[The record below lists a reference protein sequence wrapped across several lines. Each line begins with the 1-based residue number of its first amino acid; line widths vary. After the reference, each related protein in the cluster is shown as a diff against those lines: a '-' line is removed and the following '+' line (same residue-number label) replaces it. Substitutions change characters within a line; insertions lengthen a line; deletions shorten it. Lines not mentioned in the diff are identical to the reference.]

1 MDISHLIEL
10 ANDSGGTLY
19 LMLLLLLVALTVI
32 IERTRYLS
40 NMEKGGSKLIA
51 MLKREDKQVDSV
63 ALSGKLAQL
72 PHARLFEVLQ
82 NEPANVNR
90 ESFGGHLEEAIM
102 HEVPVLDRSLWIL
115 DTVITLAPLLGLFG
129 TIIGMFNAFHVL
141 GDAQNGAAQ
150 VTGGIAEALIATA
163 SGLLIAIV
171 GLVFFNALHTRVR
184 VVLHQ
189 LETIKI
195 MLVNRRD
202 RQAATSGATS
212 TSSSTINPTS
222 ASTANPASAS
232 SSAQTE
238 NRGSV
243 GLIRTPA
250 RA

>member
-19 LMLLLLLVALTVI
+19 LMLVLLLVALTVI

-40 NMEKGGSKLIA
+40 YMEKGGVALIA
-51 MLKREDKQVDSV
+51 MLKKDEGKTESF
-63 ALSGKLAQL
+63 ALPEKMAQL
-72 PHARLFEVLQ
+72 PHARLFDVLRD
-82 NEPANVNR
+82 EPANVNR
-90 ESFGGHLEEAIM
+90 DSFDGHLEEAIM

-150 VTGGIAEALIATA
+150 ITGGIAEALIATA
-163 SGLLIAIV
+163 SGLLIAII

-189 LETIKI
+189 LETLKI
-195 MLVNRRD
+195 MLVNRHD
-202 RQAATSGATS
+202 RLAAKSQSAVAANAAIAASSGAA
-212 TSSSTINPTS
+212 PV
-222 ASTANPASAS
+222 
-232 SSAQTE
+232 E
-238 NRGSV
+238 
-243 GLIRTPA
+243 LL
-250 RA
+250 RAPVRA

>member
-1 MDISHLIEL
+1 MDTSHLLDL

-19 LMLLLLLVALTVI
+19 VMLVLLFVALTVI

-40 NMEKGGSKLIA
+40 FMEKGGAALIA
-51 MLKREDKQVDSV
+51 MLKKEHRNEGFELK
-63 ALSGKLAQL
+63 GKLAQL
-72 PHARLFEVLQ
+72 PHARLFEVLD

-90 ESFGGHLEEAIM
+90 DTFDGHLEEAIM

-141 GDAQNGAAQ
+141 ADVQNGAAE

-184 VVLHQ
+184 MVVHQ
-189 LETIKI
+189 METIKV

-202 RQAATSGATS
+202 RIHGTNGNGDGRVELVRNS
-212 TSSSTINPTS
+212 
-222 ASTANPASAS
+222 
-232 SSAQTE
+232 
-238 NRGSV
+238 
-243 GLIRTPA
+243 A

>member
-19 LMLLLLLVALTVI
+19 LMLVLLLVALTVI
-32 IERTRYLS
+32 VERTRYLS
-40 NMEKGGSKLIA
+40 NMEKGGTALIA
-51 MLKREDKQVDSV
+51 MLKKDDGKFDEI
-63 ALSGKLAQL
+63 ALPTKMTQL
-72 PHARLFEVLQ
+72 PHARLFDVLQ

-90 ESFGGHLEEAIM
+90 DSFDGHLEEAIM

-163 SGLLIAIV
+163 SGLLIAII

-195 MLVNRRD
+195 MLVNRHD
-202 RQAATSGATS
+202 RMAVKAQDGAS
-212 TSSSTINPTS
+212 
-222 ASTANPASAS
+222 
-232 SSAQTE
+232 
-238 NRGSV
+238 SV
-243 GLIRTPA
+243 GLV
-250 RA
+250 RASVRA

>member
-19 LMLLLLLVALTVI
+19 VMLALLLAALTVI

-40 NMEKGGSKLIA
+40 FMESGGGALIA
-51 MLKREDKQVDSV
+51 MLKRADGPTEKF
-63 ALSGKLAQL
+63 ALPENLSQL
-72 PHARLFEVLQ
+72 PHARLFDVLR
-82 NEPANVNR
+82 NESANASR
-90 ESFGGHLEEAIM
+90 DAFDGHLEEAIM
-102 HEVPVLDRSLWIL
+102 HEVPTLDRSLWIL

-141 GDAQNGAAQ
+141 ADAQNGAAQ

-163 SGLLIAIV
+163 SGLLIAII

-184 VVLHQ
+184 IIVHQ

-202 RQAATSGATS
+202 RLVAVLPSGCS
-212 TSSSTINPTS
+212 TV
-222 ASTANPASAS
+222 
-232 SSAQTE
+232 E
-238 NRGSV
+238 
-243 GLIRTPA
+243 LIRPTA
-250 RA
+250 TRA

>member
-1 MDISHLIEL
+1 MDISHLLEL

-19 LMLLLLLVALTVI
+19 FMLVLLLVALTVI

-40 NMEKGGSKLIA
+40 FMEKGGASLIA
-51 MLKREDKQVDSV
+51 MLKKDGRNEDFDIK
-63 ALSGKLAQL
+63 GKLAQL
-72 PHARLFEVLQ
+72 PHARLFEVLH
-82 NEPANVNR
+82 NEPASVNR
-90 ESFGGHLEEAIM
+90 DTFDGHLEEAIM

-141 GDAQNGAAQ
+141 GDVQNGAAQ

-184 VVLHQ
+184 TVLHQ
-189 LETIKI
+189 METIKI
-195 MLVNRRD
+195 MLVNRHD
-202 RQAATSGATS
+202 RMHGSNGS
-212 TSSSTINPTS
+212 NGEGRSSVELVRN
-222 ASTANPASAS
+222 A
-232 SSAQTE
+232 
-238 NRGSV
+238 
-243 GLIRTPA
+243 A